1 MLKDPTRDYITEAFR
16 LYARWEKPTYE
27 QACNMIYESELEKYI
42 NTMPPDRAIVKAEK
56 AVDKQTSTLLDI
68 MAVEKTLHLL
78 KQDNKEQ
85 ITSAVEAVYFTD
97 PKAQLR
103 KGDISNR
110 VRRYAY
116 ENHTDERTVYR
127 WLKEAR
133 LLCAAVRGLSIRDTR
148 I

>member
-1 MLKDPTRDYITEAFR
+1 
-16 LYARWEKPTYE
+16 
-27 QACNMIYESELEKYI
+27 MIYETELEKYV
-42 NTMPPDRAIVKAEK
+42 NTMPPDRAIAKAEK

-78 KQDNKEQ
+78 KQDNKEH
-85 ITSAVEAVYFTD
+85 ITSVVEAVYFTD
-97 PKAQLR
+97 PKSPLR

-133 LLCAAVRGLSIRDTR
+133 LLCAAVRGLSIRDSK